1 MFAQTDNHHTKLN
14 IKLKWL
20 VSLTSSNTWLLLI
33 EAMPETTF
41 DEIVSKYVEKKIEA
55 GPRPLFTK

>member
-1 MFAQTDNHHTKLN
+1 MFAQTDNRHTKLN

-20 VSLTSSNTWLLLI
+20 VSLTTSNTWLLLI
-33 EAMPETTF
+33 EAMSETTF

-55 GPRPLFTK
+55 GPRSLFNK